1 MRRLINYDPELAK
14 VLDDERKRQSDK
26 IELIASENFVSPCV
40 LEAQGSLLT
49 NKYAEGYPGKRYY
62 GGCEHVDVAENLAR
76 DRAKKLFKAD
86 HANVQPH
93 SGANANEAVYLAVLK
108 PGDTVLGMS
117 LAHGGHL
124 THGSPVNISGLYF
137 NFVHYGVD
145 KETEQIN
152 YDEVERLAVENK
164 PKLIVAGA
172 SAYPRIFDFARFKEI
187 ADKVGALLMVDM
199 AHIAGLVA
207 AGVHPSPVPY
217 ADFVTTTTH
226 KTLRG
231 PRGGMI
237 LCKEEHAKA
246 IDKAVFPGLQG
257 GPLMHVIAA
266 KAVAFKEALEPSFV
280 EYQKQVVKN
289 AAALAEGLM
298 KHGVRVVSGG
308 TDNHVMLVD
317 VSSLGLTGKEAEH
330 RLDDLGITCNK
341 NGIPFDTQSPFIT
354 SGIRLGSAAATTRG
368 FKEEHMT
375 KIAEIIYRALNDKHF
390 ENDKEGIA
398 KDVQALCK
406 EVPFYTEYKAY
417 LDLVEGV
424 LAGKEA
430 DKDLVAKV
438 QDPSAERWVK

>member
-1 MRRLINYDPELAK
+1 MRRLVNYDPEIAK
-14 VLDDERKRQSDK
+14 VLEDERGRQTNK
-26 IELIASENFVSPCV
+26 IELIASENFVSPAV
-40 LEAQGSLLT
+40 MQAQGSVLT

-62 GGCEHVDVAENLAR
+62 GGCEYVDVAENIAR
-76 DRAKKLFKAD
+76 DRAKELFKAD

-93 SGANANEAVYLAVLK
+93 SGASANEAVYLAVLK

-145 KETEQIN
+145 KETEQID
-152 YDEVERLAVENK
+152 YEEVERLAVESK

-172 SAYPRIFDFARFKEI
+172 SAYSRTFNFKRFREI
-187 ADKVGALLMVDM
+187 ADKVGAYLMVDM

-207 AGVHPSPVPY
+207 AGAHPSPVPY

-246 IDKAVFPGLQG
+246 VDKAVFPGLQG

-289 AAALAEGLM
+289 AAALAAGLQ
-298 KHGVRVVSGG
+298 KHNIRVVSGG

-317 VSSLGLTGKEAEH
+317 MTSLDLTGKEAEH
-330 RLDDLGITCNK
+330 RLDEIGITCNK
-341 NGIPFDTQSPFIT
+341 NGIPFDTKSPFIT
-354 SGIRLGSAAATTRG
+354 SGIRLGAPAATTRG
-368 FKEEHMT
+368 FKEEHMA
-375 KIAEIIYRALNDKHF
+375 KIAEIISKTLGPDF
-390 ENDKEGIA
+390 ESTKDAIA
-398 KDVQALCK
+398 KEVDALCL
-406 EVPFYTEYKAY
+406 EVPLYSDYKAY
-417 LDLVEGV
+417 TDLVEEV
-424 LAGKEA
+424 LAGKDV
-430 DKDLVAKV
+430 DKDLLAKTKDAS
-438 QDPSAERWVK
+438 QEKWVK